1 MTGRILIVDDDEMVR
16 DALTAVLAGVGHV
29 ITVAANGREGLGL
42 HALHNFD
49 VVVTD
54 IVMPEMEGIEMI
66 RQLKRQSPQVAVIA
80 ISGGARLEPS
90 YHLKVAS
97 ALGADE
103 ALAKPVKPMDLIA
116 AVARH
121 L

>member
-1 MTGRILIVDDDEMVR
+1 MTGRILIVDDDAMVR
-16 DALTAVLAGVGHV
+16 DALTAVLDRAGHE
-29 ITVAANGREGLGL
+29 IKVAANGREGLDL
-42 HALHNFD
+42 HERQPFH
-49 VVVTD
+49 VVITD

-66 RQLKRQSPQVAVIA
+66 RQLKRRSPEVAVIA

-90 YHLKVAS
+90 YHLKVAL

-103 ALAKPVKPMDLIA
+103 TLAKPVKPKDLVA

>member
-1 MTGRILIVDDDEMVR
+1 MARVLIVDDDAMVR
-16 DALTAVLAGVGHV
+16 DSFAVVLQGAGHE
-29 ITVAANGREGLGL
+29 IAVAADGRKGLDL
-42 HALHNFD
+42 HAREPFD
-49 VVVTD
+49 LIVTD

-66 RQLKRQSPQVAVIA
+66 RRLKRDSPDVAVIA

-90 YHLKVAS
+90 YHLNVAR

-103 ALAKPVKPMDLIA
+103 TLAKPIKPRDLVA

-121 L
+121 V

>member
-1 MTGRILIVDDDEMVR
+1 MTGRILIVDDDEMVL
-16 DALTAVLAGVGHV
+16 DALTAVLGRAGHE
-29 ITVAANGREGLGL
+29 ITVAVNGREGLYL
-42 HALHNFD
+42 HERQPFD

-54 IVMPEMEGIEMI
+54 IVMPDMDGIEMI
-66 RQLKRQSPQVAVIA
+66 RNVKQRSPQVAVIA

-90 YHLKVAS
+90 YHLKVAA

-103 ALAKPVKPMDLIA
+103 TLAKPVKPKDLVA